1 MKGKLTI
8 TGVNKV
14 FFAFTIIF
22 IAFDL
27 ILEVLKQLL
36 KFDINI
42 YVMLLINEFVIILI
56 PCIVYIVKNKI
67 SLRETLGFRKL
78 KALPALLITLMSVP
92 GYFVA
97 LAVNYL
103 VILLLQQVGK
113 LPTVPIPS
121 PQNIPE
127 LIIGILVIAVSP
139 AICEE
144 LLHRGLLLRAY
155 EKRGSYKAIIITSFF
170 FGLFHMDITNF
181 LAPIFW
187 GAIFGYFALRTGSIF
202 AGMLAHFLNNA
213 IAELLQFFLRNEPE
227 NSSLTAW
234 FEHPENILLLGVV
247 CLAVFTLLFLLFK
260 KVTNGK
266 REFVP
271 SISTFRKDLKSVFSH
286 WPIIAIVAVYVVFFL
301 LTLLV
306 MSSPRISP

>member
-14 FFAFTIIF
+14 FFIFTIIF

-27 ILEVLKQLL
+27 ILGVLQQVL

-56 PCIVYIVKNKI
+56 PCIVYVVKNKI
-67 SLRETLGFRKL
+67 SLRETLGFKKL
-78 KALPALLITLMSVP
+78 KAFPALIITLMSVP

-97 LAVNYL
+97 LALNYL
-103 VILLLQQVGK
+103 VILLLQQLGK
-113 LPTVPIPS
+113 LPVAPMPS
-121 PQNIPE
+121 PQTIPQ
-127 LIIGILVIAVSP
+127 LIVGILVIAVSP

-144 LLHRGLLLRAY
+144 FLHRGLLLRAY
-155 EKRGSYKAIIITSFF
+155 EKRGSYKAIIITSIF

-213 IAELLQFFLRNEPE
+213 IAELLQFFLGNEPE
-227 NSSLTAW
+227 NSSFTAW
-234 FEHPENILLLGVV
+234 FDHPENILLLGVV

-271 SISTFRKDLKSVFSH
+271 SISTFGKDLKSVFSH
-286 WPIIAIVAVYVVFFL
+286 WPIIAIVVLYVVFFL

-306 MSSPRISP
+306 MSNPMISQ